1 MPTIPRKIPQRRLL
15 LTCLALVWLSAGSA
29 VFGQSRYIGWHSDL
43 KTAAE
48 RAAATGKPLM
58 VVFRCVR

>member
-1 MPTIPRKIPQRRLL
+1 MPTIPRTISQRQLL
-15 LTCLALVWLSAGSA
+15 LSCLALVWLSAGSA

-43 KTAAE
+43 KSAAE
-48 RAAATGKPLM
+48 QAAASGKPLM